1 MSAAISFLLSLL
13 LLYKYWALLLVFFF
27 SALILPLPTSTVLL
41 ATGAFASQGYFS
53 FFLSLFVVVASNVLG
68 DYTGYFLAHRY
79 GRRVFQL
86 LHIRVPVFIGRLEIF
101 LKKYPGPA
109 VFLTRFAGTTDV
121 LVNLLSGFGGVSL
134 TAFLFYDIIGN
145 LVSDGGLLYAGY
157 FLGVHW
163 QDFTG
168 LFDITDYIL
177 IGVVVIVAIYVVVR
191 YRNRAHHS
199 EYAGRI

>member
-41 ATGAFASQGYFS
+41 AAGAFASQGYFS

-79 GRRVFQL
+79 GRRIFEL
-86 LHIRVPVFIGRLEIF
+86 LHIRVPDFIGHMELF
-101 LKKYPGPA
+101 LKRYPGPA
-109 VFLTRFAGTTDV
+109 IFLTRFAGTTDS
-121 LVNLLSGFGGVSL
+121 LTNLLSGFGGVSL
-134 TAFLFYDIIGN
+134 TAFLFYDILGN

-177 IGVVVIVAIYVVVR
+177 IGIVVIIAIYVVMR
-191 YRNRAHHS
+191 YRNRTHHS
-199 EYAGRI
+199 EHEGRI